1 MKEYKNVFKENMIR
15 IQDVVELTEKD
26 FEKLGVTAI
35 GLQLRLK
42 QACRNHLQAKSEDT
56 SPVLKKF
63 FDLKKYVYRKQR
75 KLRGISNQ
83 LEEFIVGGNMQ

>member
-1 MKEYKNVFKENMIR
+1 MVYVHSVTNPQSFLKWTQDKLCTVHYFQIR

-42 QACRNHLQAKSEDT
+42 QACRNHLQ
-56 SPVLKKF
+56 
-63 FDLKKYVYRKQR
+63 
-75 KLRGISNQ
+75 
-83 LEEFIVGGNMQ
+83 GN